1 MKHSTF
7 FEDAASPAPHQVLHV
22 VLFRVFTPEWLLT
35 KIQLS
40 SWCHVEITLGG
51 CCQSEGFSR
60 IYSTVDTGSA
70 LSQHCLS
77 WTFSG
82 EGGEGGRP
90 PIDGQGHGTPSP
102 HPRPSLRLYPPV
114 FMGEQQFNQPNT
126 KCVNPEMMM
135 SERVC
140 RQHKHLV
147 SLPWFT
153 MIHYQQQL
161 RFRALAFLVRM
172 ICG

>member
-1 MKHSTF
+1 MLKLPWV
-7 FEDAASPAPHQVLHV
+7 AAVSQRDLAE
-22 VLFRVFTPEWLLT
+22 FTARW
-35 KIQLS
+35 IQDQL
-40 SWCHVEITLGG
+40 CP
-51 CCQSEGFSR
+51 
-60 IYSTVDTGSA
+60 STVCPG
-70 LSQHCLS
+70 LSQGRVGK
-77 WTFSG
+77 G
-82 EGGEGGRP
+82 EGHRLMVKDIGPLPHTP
-90 PIDGQGHGTPSP
+90 P
-102 HPRPSLRLYPPV
+102 PSLRLYPPV

>member
-1 MKHSTF
+1 MLKLPWV
-7 FEDAASPAPHQVLHV
+7 AAVSQRDLDE
-22 VLFRVFTPEWLLT
+22 FTARW
-35 KIQLS
+35 IQDQL
-40 SWCHVEITLGG
+40 CP
-51 CCQSEGFSR
+51 
-60 IYSTVDTGSA
+60 STVCPG
-70 LSQHCLS
+70 LSQRRV
-77 WTFSG
+77 G
-82 EGGEGGRP
+82 ERGRP

-161 RFRALAFLVRM
+161 RFRALAFVVRM